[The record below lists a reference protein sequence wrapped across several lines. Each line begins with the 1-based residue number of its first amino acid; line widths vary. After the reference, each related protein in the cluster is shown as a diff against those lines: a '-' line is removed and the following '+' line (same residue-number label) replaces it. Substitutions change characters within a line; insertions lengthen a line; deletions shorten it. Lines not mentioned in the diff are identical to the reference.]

1 MPIERLALAEISKV
15 PRATVSP
22 PFLTKLTRET
32 REHIYD
38 FVWDLGIGILIL
50 SRDSEVPREGK
61 RNNLLSYEFPREGV
75 QNELLSNDVPKES
88 MLALLRVNRQISAEA
103 APFFYGKRRFIF
115 GVEQLAQ
122 FMKCIGLH
130 WHLIKDVEVM
140 HTLPDFLCPCDTMD
154 TLLTL
159 SSLRSF
165 TIEVNRPSMRLLE
178 RHLTGLGVHLLT
190 EFMDVTVIS
199 RRPVKSSREHVEFKK
214 TWTCS
219 KGETRWRSNGFH
231 CRVLSRKNDEG
242 KWEASEKASQP
253 CNHDHHH
260 RGQYWDI
267 DGFLSTSTGFLAPYM
282 ELTPRGR
289 AIPAG
294 YYLEGDVLV
303 PIPDRSSQYPN
314 VTHSVW
320 ARSQL

>member
-1 MPIERLALAEISKV
+1 MPIERLALAEVSSV
-15 PRATVSP
+15 PRATMSA

-38 FVWDLGIGILIL
+38 FVWGTGIGILIL

-75 QNELLSNDVPKES
+75 RNELLSNEAPKES

-103 APFFYGKRRFIF
+103 APIFYGKRRFIF

-130 WHLIKDVEVM
+130 WHLIRDVEVM
-140 HTLPDFLCPCDTMD
+140 HTLPGFLCPCDTMD

-165 TIEVNRPSMRLLE
+165 TIEVNRSPMRLLE
-178 RHLTGLGVHLLT
+178 RHLTGLGIHLLT
-190 EFMDVTVIS
+190 EYMDVTVVS
-199 RRPVKSSREHVEFKK
+199 RRPRKLSWEHVEFTR

-219 KGETRWRSNGFH
+219 KGETRWRDKGFY
-231 CRVLSRKNDEG
+231 CKVLSRKNDSG
-242 KWEASEKASQP
+242 KWEDFEKASQP
-253 CNHDHHH
+253 CNHDHYH
-260 RGQYWDI
+260 RGQYRDT
-267 DGFLSTSTGFLAPYM
+267 DGFLSTSTGFLATYM
-282 ELTPRGR
+282 ELIPRGR

-294 YYLEGDVLV
+294 YYLEGDVLL
-303 PIPDRSSQYPN
+303 PIPDRFSQYSN
-314 VTHSVW
+314 VTPSVL

>member
-1 MPIERLALAEISKV
+1 MPVEQLAVAEISRV
-15 PRATVSP
+15 PRATMSP

-38 FVWDLGIGILIL
+38 FVWDLGKGILIL
-50 SRDSEVPREGK
+50 SRDSEIPREGK
-61 RNNLLSYEFPREGV
+61 RNNLLSYEFPWKGV
-75 QNELLSNDVPKES
+75 RNELLSNEVPKES

-103 APFFYGKRRFIF
+103 APIFYGKRRFIF

-122 FMKCIGLH
+122 FMKCIGPQ
-130 WHLIKDVEVM
+130 WHLIRDVEVM

-154 TLLTL
+154 TLLSL

-190 EFMDVTVIS
+190 EYMDVTVIS
-199 RRPVKSSREHVEFKK
+199 RRPVKLSWEHVEFTK

-219 KGETRWRSNGFH
+219 KGENRWRDQDFS
-231 CRVLSRKNDEG
+231 CKVLSRKNDKG
-242 KWEASEKASQP
+242 KWEDFKKASQP
-253 CNHDHHH
+253 CNHDHHY
-260 RGQYWDI
+260 RGQSWDT
-267 DGFLSTSTGFLAPYM
+267 DGFLSTSTEFLATYM
-282 ELTPRGR
+282 ELIPRGR

-294 YYLEGDVLV
+294 YYLEEDVLL
-303 PIPDRSSQYPN
+303 PIPDRSSQYSN
-314 VTHSVW
+314 VIPSVW